1 MNHDF
6 AASSQGDQQESGQT
20 EFITVAKVVKTQ
32 GRIGEVAATLL
43 TDFPERFA
51 TRKKL
56 FALGHAGASK
66 AKPGGP
72 KFSSAEQTVQRRELQ
87 LEEHWFHKGMVV
99 FKFAGVDSIT
109 DAETLIGCEIQIPS
123 SERAEL
129 ATGEIYVSDLVGCTV
144 TNAGREIGKVRD
156 VQFSGGEAPL
166 LVVLGEKEY
175 LVPFAAA
182 YLESVDVE
190 HKRLNMKLPEGM
202 LELDAPLTA
211 EEKDRQHKKPG

>member
-1 MNHDF
+1 MNRDV
-6 AASSQGDQQESGQT
+6 AASGQGGQA
-20 EFITVAKVVKTQ
+20 EFVTVARVVKTQ

-56 FALGHAGASK
+56 FALRDSEQSR
-66 AKPGGP
+66 AKPGGT
-72 KFSSAEQTVQRRELQ
+72 KFSSSGQTVQRRELQ

-129 ATGEIYVSDLVGCTV
+129 ATGEIY
-144 TNAGREIGKVRD
+144 
-156 VQFSGGEAPL
+156 
-166 LVVLGEKEY
+166 
-175 LVPFAAA
+175 
-182 YLESVDVE
+182 
-190 HKRLNMKLPEGM
+190 
-202 LELDAPLTA
+202 
-211 EEKDRQHKKPG
+211 